1 MRRLTNLSPLQK
13 ITKKYLRA
21 TITMREYEIA
31 RKGYGEKWRVIIE
44 EEVPTHEPPSQVGD
58 ASASTT
64 VRQAAAE
71 GPAVVPLAGELSS
84 ASGADADAAA
94 REALV
99 HEAMVFGVPE
109 AE

>member
-1 MRRLTNLSPLQK
+1 MRRLMNLSPRQK

-31 RKGYGEKWRVIIE
+31 RKGYGEKWRVIIK

-84 ASGADADAAA
+84 ASGADAAA
-94 REALV
+94 RDALM

>member
-1 MRRLTNLSPLQK
+1 MLRLTNLSPIQK

-31 RKGYGEKWRVIIE
+31 RKGYGEKWRVIIK
-44 EEVPTHEPPSQVGD
+44 EVPTHEPPSQVGD